1 MVKNSTDT
9 GKIPAYMRKLSLEYG
24 GGGMTKNWRPV
35 LTGKFLT
42 ILVLLFSLPNNALFA
57 RDVEIIVLDADLG
70 IPLEGTRIRS
80 WDGAEYECDED
91 GKVLI
96 AVPDDRPVVIQAAY
110 PGYENGRLA
119 INREQSSFTLTLR
132 LGGIMEN
139 RELVIEARQ
148 PGASETKLGRSVAI
162 SGAELARTAEIGI
175 VEDVMSSVKLL
186 PGVGYSGMF
195 NAMPS
200 IRGGD
205 PGDLEAVLDGFYLAR
220 PYHWAGGMSIFDPK
234 MIESVKLSHGVFST
248 RYGHTISGLLEVTS
262 KKPSPTETELDVG
275 LATSAASFN
284 LSYPLFGKGG
294 IMLMGKVTYWDTLV
308 WAAQGIS
315 KAVPDNEILGMVDSI
330 SVAPY
335 IRSTALSA
343 NYRFTTDLELTLNG
357 FFGSDGVGAKYITSY
372 DEDSLLADDG
382 ITGRMTMNFDYH
394 NYQGFGIAGINY
406 TPIPKMILRTTLG
419 AGYTELIAEGS
430 VNNDVEVFYTQSFID
445 KYKDKLIGTNI
456 DRAKIDASHSYHA
469 PDLNAEID
477 SDNLVFNTQGRVDMD
492 WDLGP
497 ALPGF
502 LLAAGVQELYT
513 NWRQYENVGIAGG
526 PMEQL
531 VGEIYAADGLAKGLD
546 ELSNLGIAG
555 IPEAAILRPLDK
567 VVDVN
572 NHGLFS
578 SAYTLLEY
586 TTPNQFFGAE
596 LGLRMDHLYFAGRD
610 FDVVTK
616 PVWNPRLNLDFTI
629 LKNKDLFRIPGF
641 LESLSVTTGT
651 GLFSSMNENISFI
664 EGNNRGLDDM
674 KLNRS
679 WTSVLGTRVD
689 VTGGWSFTI
698 EGYYKYVFDRAH
710 ILADLSRNSV
720 DVGWGFDGEGHIGG
734 FDLQLQKLTSRYIDG
749 WISYTFTYARYREP
763 TSSEFGFGGIGE
775 HGGDWY
781 YPSFHRFNNF
791 NLVLNIKPLRQFN
804 IALRFGLASGQPLIK
819 TIYGEVIPY
828 PVQQVTWNE
837 ETQKYDPVLDEN
849 GNQVIIQ
856 KFRRPVIRREET
868 RGPWVLPLDLKFS
881 FFIFNRKGKVQT
893 EIYVGVENLLSLVY
907 KAEETT
913 TYNDYTGKEDKGS
926 SLAAYGF
933 PIPMGSFGFKWSY

>member
-1 MVKNSTDT
+1 M
-9 GKIPAYMRKLSLEYG
+9 A
-24 GGGMTKNWRPV
+24 KNWRPV
-35 LTGKFLT
+35 STGKFLT
-42 ILVLLFSLPNNALFA
+42 ILIILFSLPNTALFA
-57 RDVEIIVLDADLG
+57 RDVEIIVLDADLA

-80 WDGAEYECDED
+80 WDGAEYECDEN
-91 GKVLI
+91 GKAQI

-119 INREQSSFTLTLR
+119 ISPGQSSFTLALR
-132 LGGIMEN
+132 LGGVMEN
-139 RELVIEARQ
+139 RELVIEAQQ
-148 PGASETKLGRSVAI
+148 PGTSETKLGRSVAI

-175 VEDVMSSVKLL
+175 VEDVMNSVKLL

-220 PYHWAGGMSIFDPK
+220 PYHWGGGMSIFDPK

-248 RYGHTISGLLEVTS
+248 RYGHTISGLLEVTA
-262 KKPSPTETELDVG
+262 KKPSPTEIELDVG
-275 LATSAASFN
+275 LATSAASLN

-308 WAAQGIS
+308 WAAQGIN
-315 KAVPDNEILGMVDSI
+315 KAIPGNEILGMIDSV

-343 NYRFTTDLELTLNG
+343 NYRFTTDLELTLSG
-357 FFGSDGVGAKYITSY
+357 FFGSDGVGAEYITDY

-382 ITGRMTMNFDYH
+382 ITGSMAMNFDYH
-394 NYQGFGIAGINY
+394 NYQGFGIAGLNY

-419 AGYTELIAEGS
+419 AGYTELIAKGS
-430 VNNDVEVFYTQSFID
+430 VNNDVEVHYNQKFLDMYGALFQLKGINLDTSQ
-445 KYKDKLIGTNI
+445 
-456 DRAKIDASHSYHA
+456 SYHA
-469 PDLNAEID
+469 PDINAKID
-477 SDNLVFNTQGRVDMD
+477 SDNLVFNAQGRFDMD
-492 WDLGP
+492 WDLSP

-526 PMEQL
+526 PMEQF
-531 VGEIYAADGLAKGLD
+531 VWEIPAG
-546 ELSNLGIAG
+546 ELSSLAIAG
-555 IPEAAILRPLDK
+555 IPGAAILRPLDK
-567 VVDVN
+567 IVDVN

-596 LGLRMDHLYFAGRD
+596 LGLRMDHLYFAGKD

-616 PVWNPRLNLDFTI
+616 PIWNPRLNLDFNI
-629 LKNKDLFRIPGF
+629 LKNKDLFGIPGF
-641 LESLSVTTGT
+641 LESLSATAGT

-664 EGNNRGLDDM
+664 EGNNKGLDDM

-679 WTSVLGTRVD
+679 WTSVIGTKID

-698 EGYYKYVFDRAH
+698 EGYYKYVFNRAH
-710 ILADLSRNSV
+710 ILADLSGNSV

-749 WISYTFTYARYREP
+749 WISYSFTYARYREP
-763 TSSEFGFGGIGE
+763 SSSEFGFGGIGE
-775 HGGDWY
+775 NGNEWY
-781 YPSFHRFNNF
+781 YPSFHRFHNF
-791 NLVLNIKPLRQFN
+791 NLVLNIKPVRQFN
-804 IALRFGLASGQPLIK
+804 IALRFGFASGQPAVK
-819 TIYGEVIPY
+819 TTYGDVIPY
-828 PVQQVTWNE
+828 PVQQVTWDGE
-837 ETQKYDPVLDEN
+837 KYQPVLDEN

-856 KFRRPVIRREET
+856 KFRRIPIREEKT
-868 RGPWVLPLDLKFS
+868 RGPWALPLDLKFS

-893 EIYVGVENLLSLVY
+893 EIYLGVENLLSLVY

-913 TYNDYTGKEDKGS
+913 TYNGYTGKEDKGS
-926 SLAAYGF
+926 NTAAYGL